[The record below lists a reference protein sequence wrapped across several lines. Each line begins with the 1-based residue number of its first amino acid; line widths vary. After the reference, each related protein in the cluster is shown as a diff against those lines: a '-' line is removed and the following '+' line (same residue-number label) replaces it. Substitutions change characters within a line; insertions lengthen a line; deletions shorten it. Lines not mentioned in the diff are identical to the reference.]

1 MLLFGFVVCFGVFV
15 DLEGRSGIT
24 LLEGFTSAKQE
35 TKKMKKD
42 SFEDFQ
48 PPSNESLKSIVA
60 VHGP

>member
-1 MLLFGFVVCFGVFV
+1 MLLFGFVVFLGVFV

-24 LLEGFTSAKQE
+24 LLEGFNPSKQE

-48 PPSNESLKSIVA
+48 PPSNESLKSLLSG
-60 VHGP
+60 HGP